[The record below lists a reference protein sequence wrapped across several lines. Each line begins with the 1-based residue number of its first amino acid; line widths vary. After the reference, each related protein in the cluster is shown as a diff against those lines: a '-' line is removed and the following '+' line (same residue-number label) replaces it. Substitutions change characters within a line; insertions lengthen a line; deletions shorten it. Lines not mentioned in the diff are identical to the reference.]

1 MGGNAL
7 SKPSI
12 RLPKD
17 KFSLLSRDLV
27 AKSQTYL
34 LDSRVAEVIAYYS
47 KESFG
52 DLDLIVGC
60 PNSAYDRQALAKHLG
75 ATEIQLHASKSLV
88 TSFGVQTDMGV
99 FQVDLLKVSEKG
111 FNYACQ
117 YYAFNDLGNL
127 LGRIA
132 HKFGCKHGYEG
143 LLLPVRVGDYLVE
156 EITLTQDY
164 AKALEFMGY
173 TFEDYRSGFYTPTEI
188 FEFVSSSKYF
198 NPEIYLLHN
207 RNHKARV
214 RDAKRKTYQEFL
226 AWCEKLPKTES
237 YEFSSTKADY
247 LGKIFEFFPE
257 AKLSYESVLD
267 RVNHAAQA
275 KVKFN
280 GILVGV
286 WTGLEGKE
294 LGGFMTTVRERFSE
308 LDFDPAEETGEEVK
322 NLVMNVYE
330 NWKK

>member
-7 SKPSI
+7 SKPSV
-12 RLPKD
+12 RLSKD

-27 AKSQTYL
+27 AKAQTYL
-34 LDSRVAEVIAYYS
+34 LDSRVAEAIAYHS

-60 PNSAYDRQALAKHLG
+60 SEASYDRQALAKHLG
-75 ATEIQLHASKSLV
+75 ATEIQLHDSKSLT
-88 TSFGVQTDMGV
+88 TSFGVQTDLGI

-117 YYAFNDLGNL
+117 YYAYNDLGNL

-132 HKFGCKHGYEG
+132 HKFGCKHGHEG
-143 LLLPVRVGDYLVE
+143 LLLPVRIGDYLVE

-173 TFEDYRSGFYTPTEI
+173 RVEDYRTGFYTLNEI

-226 AWCEKLPKTES
+226 TWCEKLPKTEA

-257 AKLSYESVLD
+257 AKLSYERVLA
-267 RVNHAAQA
+267 RVNHASQA
-275 KVKFN
+275 KLKFN
-280 GILVGV
+280 GILVGA

-294 LGGFMTTVRERFSE
+294 LGGLMTRVRERFNE
-308 LDFDPAEETGEEVK
+308 LDFDPAEESEVEIK
-322 NLVMNVYE
+322 NLVMDVYD
-330 NWKK
+330 NWKR